1 MGSLLAGGLGFGL
14 GAALGAKLAAPGR
27 EVISIVGDG
36 SYMFGNPLP
45 FHYVGRAENLATL
58 TIIANNQSWHAVRAS
73 TLDVFPGGYAA
84 KANIMPLTELKPS
97 PDYEK
102 VITTCGGVGEKV
114 VEPGDLPAA
123 LKRALRGG
131 ALRHAG
137 AAQRHHAGARFVMS
151 PIDIKVLSTTAM
163 KTVFEELAPAFERAT
178 GNRLNVTLGP
188 SLRLEKQLGEGEA
201 ADMAIVSVSGAR
213 DLVAS
218 GRMVAGSIV
227 DIATSSIGVAVQKGA
242 PRPDISIG
250 RRFQARHAWRQNRSP
265 AQNRSAA
272 ARAAFTSQKF
282 SLSSASPKRC
292 RQKRNTAPAAPRGSP
307 AWSCCAARPTSAF
320 SRWPS

>member
-14 GAALGAKLAAPGR
+14 GAALGAKLAAPER

-45 FHYVGRAENLATL
+45 FHYVGRAENLPTL
-58 TIIANNQSWHAVRAS
+58 TIIANNQTWHAVRAS

-84 KANIMPLTELKPS
+84 KANTMPLTELKPS

-102 VITTCGGVGEKV
+102 VDHHLRRRRRESRRAGRSAGG
-114 VEPGDLPAA
+114 AQA
-123 LKRALRGG
+123 RLRGG
-131 ALRHAG
+131 AVRHAG
-137 AAQRHHAGARFVMS
+137 AAQCHHAGARFVM

-178 GNRLNVTLGP
+178 GNRLDVTLGP
-188 SLRLEKQLGEGEA
+188 SLRLEKQLAEGEA

-227 DIATSSIGVAVQKGA
+227 DIAKSSIGVAVPKGA
-242 PRPDISIG
+242 PKPDISTVEGFKRAMLAAKSIACSKPVG
-250 RRFQARHAWRQNRSP
+250 GGQSGVHLAKVFEQLGIAEAMQAKAKYG
-265 AQNRSAA
+265 AGGAA
-272 ARAAFTSQKF
+272 
-282 SLSSASPKRC
+282 
-292 RQKRNTAPAAPRGSP
+292 GSP
-307 AWSCCAARPTSAF
+307 ASSCCAAKPTSAF
-320 SRWPS
+320 SRWRS